1 MKNIISLW
9 RANNMGL
16 LPEQLARIKIDKQL
30 NEAGW
35 DIVSRDEYIPNHA
48 EAVKE
53 ALMSGST
60 ESDYLLFI
68 DNKAVAVVE
77 AKREENPLGD
87 DVVLQAE
94 NYANNPRSWYGLWFD
109 DLIPLVYLANGSK
122 ILFKNLLDPESDYV
136 ELDKMH
142 SPKKMLKLINQTSTY
157 GALPRIEK

>member
-1 MKNIISLW
+1 
-9 RANNMGL
+9 
-16 LPEQLARIKIDKQL
+16 
-30 NEAGW
+30 
-35 DIVSRDEYIPNHA
+35 
-48 EAVKE
+48 
-53 ALMSGST
+53 MSGST

-142 SPKKMLKLINQTSTY
+142 SPKKCLS
-157 GALPRIEK
+157 